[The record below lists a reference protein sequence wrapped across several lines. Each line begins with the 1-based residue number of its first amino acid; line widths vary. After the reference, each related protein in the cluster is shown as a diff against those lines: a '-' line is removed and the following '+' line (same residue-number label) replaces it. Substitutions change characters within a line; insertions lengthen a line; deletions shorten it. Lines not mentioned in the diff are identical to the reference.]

1 MGNKVVRIARRIIAS
16 TALRKFVW
24 NFLPN
29 GVYVFNYHRIGDSSL
44 TDFDRDIFSCRQDV
58 FEQHLETI
66 KQHFEIVTTEK
77 LARIVNK
84 TKLEKRYALVTFDD
98 GYLDNYT
105 LAYPAMR
112 QKNISGVFF
121 LPTSLI
127 SGTDIPW
134 WDEMAFIL
142 RSNVGQKVGLPGV
155 DELIQLQAQT
165 LDKDIRQFIYRA
177 KRLENYT
184 AQQVLEHLR
193 EQFPD
198 VDSKT
203 KAEQQQLFMN
213 WSQVEDMAKGG
224 MEIGSHTINHHIL
237 SRLSEDEQRH
247 EIADSKTV
255 IESELQRTVNVI
267 AYPVGRHHCFD
278 ETTKKIAKQSGYQ
291 LGFNNEPHYN
301 TTPIDPFD
309 INRFSVNEDDLA
321 RVVLNTMGVS

>member
-1 MGNKVVRIARRIIAS
+1 MGNKIVRIARRLIAS
-16 TALRKFVW
+16 TALRKYVW

-58 FEQHLETI
+58 FESHLEI
-66 KQHFEIVTTEK
+66 IQQHFEIVDTTQLTQIVSQKK
-77 LARIVNK
+77 LK
-84 TKLEKRYALVTFDD
+84 KRYAMVTFDD

-112 QKNISGVFF
+112 KEAISGVFF

-127 SGTDIPW
+127 SGKDIPW

-142 RSNVGQKVGLPGV
+142 RSNVGQQVRLPGEDV
-155 DELIQLQAQT
+155 PISLSAET

-177 KRLENYT
+177 KRLDKYT
-184 AQQVLEHLR
+184 AQQVLEYLR
-193 EQFPD
+193 DQFPD
-198 VDSKT
+198 VDSKS
-203 KAEQQQLFMN
+203 KAGQQQLFMN
-213 WSQVEDMAKGG
+213 WSQVREMAEGG

-237 SRLSEDEQRH
+237 SRLSDQEQKH
-247 EIADSKTV
+247 EIADSKV
-255 IESELQRTVNVI
+255 IIENAINRTVSVI

-278 ETTKKIAKQSGYQ
+278 ETTKQIAEDSGYT

-301 TTPIDPFD
+301 TAPIDAFD

-321 RVVLNTMGVS
+321 KVVLNTMGVS